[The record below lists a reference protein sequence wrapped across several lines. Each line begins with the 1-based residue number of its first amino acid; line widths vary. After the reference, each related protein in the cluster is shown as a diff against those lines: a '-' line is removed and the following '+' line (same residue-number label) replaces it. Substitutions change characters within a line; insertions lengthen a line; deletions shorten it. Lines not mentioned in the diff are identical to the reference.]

1 MLVPR
6 LRLENDII
14 DVRAAAIVKVKYMLV
29 DIAFFEPDVFQG
41 PQVRATPYQGLGQED
56 GIDAAGGR
64 PRQDVDH
71 EFDRRSVAGKL
82 IGQFTIQFAGGV
94 FYYSYSNTSS
104 SNVPICRCAMVTSIV
119 LCIPDLRPQLGF
131 ILYMS
136 HEF

>member
-29 DIAFFEPDVFQG
+29 DIALFEPDFFQG

-71 EFDRRSVAGKL
+71 EFDRRSVAGQFPIHFCGAAFRGRRP
-82 IGQFTIQFAGGV
+82 IGGGLHQ
-94 FYYSYSNTSS
+94 
-104 SNVPICRCAMVTSIV
+104 AQ
-119 LCIPDLRPQLGF
+119 QL
-131 ILYMS
+131 L
-136 HEF
+136 